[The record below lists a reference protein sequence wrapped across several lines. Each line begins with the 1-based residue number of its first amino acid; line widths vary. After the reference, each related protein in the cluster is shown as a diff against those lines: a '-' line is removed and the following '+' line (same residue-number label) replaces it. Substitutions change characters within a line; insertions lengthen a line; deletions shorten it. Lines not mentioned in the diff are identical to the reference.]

1 MGGPTDGSCEG
12 SFGSVAA
19 PRVDQEFRHWLLL
32 AVYPMTYILVWTPG
46 MANRIVELS
55 GGQSHML
62 TVLQATT
69 QSTGLVNALAYGFRE
84 LHGRVQRRERGWGFQ
99 LYSELYK

>member
-1 MGGPTDGSCEG
+1 MRAGAG
-12 SFGSVAA
+12 A
-19 PRVDQEFRHWLLL
+19 PCVDQEFRHWLLL
-32 AVYPMTYILVWTPG
+32 AIYPATYILVWTPG

-55 GGQSHML
+55 GGSSHIL

-69 QSTGLVNALAYGFRE
+69 QSTGLVNALAYGFKE